1 MVKNY
6 YNIFINLFRRGKTLE
21 FKNNK
26 IKDYIFLSTYII
38 LLIFFFINIK
48 DIMNFLYK
56 FLGILKPFI
65 WGIAIAFILNIPV
78 KLIEKNLGNGK
89 FFKGMKRSFSI
100 TLTFLFFILAITLFI
115 LFVIPQLLSSIS
127 TLMNSIPEYLSQ
139 FEKFLEVNAINNS
152 QSQVMMQNIINEL
165 LNMWKEILK
174 VTSQIVG
181 TSLGYLLDFTLGI
194 TYGVINFFLALILAI
209 YMLASKEILISQLKL
224 IIYAFVSKNKADRII
239 ELGKMCNEMFSKFI
253 LGQCTEA
260 LVIGVLC
267 FIGMIILKMPY
278 ALLISVVIGVTA
290 LIPVFGAF
298 LGTIP
303 SAFII
308 LIIDPI
314 KALWFI
320 IFIIVLQQL
329 EGNLIYPRVV
339 GSSIGLSALWVMFAM
354 IVGGSLFG
362 IIGMLIGI
370 PIFGVVF
377 KILKRVANRKINE
390 KGIERR

>member
-1 MVKNY
+1 M
-6 YNIFINLFRRGKTLE
+6 E

-194 TYGVINFFLALILAI
+194 TYGVINFFLSLILAI

-308 LIIDPI
+308 LIMDPI

>member
-1 MVKNY
+1 M
-6 YNIFINLFRRGKTLE
+6 E

-78 KLIEKNLGNGK
+78 KLIEKNLGNSK

-115 LFVIPQLLSSIS
+115 LFLIPQLLSSIS

-194 TYGVINFFLALILAI
+194 TYGVINFFLSLILAI

>member
-1 MVKNY
+1 M
-6 YNIFINLFRRGKTLE
+6 E

-181 TSLGYLLDFTLGI
+181 TSLGYLLDFTIGI
-194 TYGVINFFLALILAI
+194 TYGVINFFLSLILAI

-308 LIIDPI
+308 LIMDPI

>member
-1 MVKNY
+1 M
-6 YNIFINLFRRGKTLE
+6 E

-26 IKDYIFLSTYII
+26 IKDYILLSTYII

-48 DIMNFLYK
+48 DIINFLYK

-78 KLIEKNLGNGK
+78 KLIEKNLGNSK

>member
-1 MVKNY
+1 
-6 YNIFINLFRRGKTLE
+6 
-21 FKNNK
+21 
-26 IKDYIFLSTYII
+26 
-38 LLIFFFINIK
+38 
-48 DIMNFLYK
+48 

-78 KLIEKNLGNGK
+78 KLIEKNLGNSK

-152 QSQVMMQNIINEL
+152 QSQVMMQNITNEL

-224 IIYAFVSKNKADRII
+224 IIYAFVNKNKADRII
-239 ELGKMCNEMFSKFI
+239 ELGNMCNEMFSKFI

-390 KGIERR
+390 RGIERR

>member
-1 MVKNY
+1 M
-6 YNIFINLFRRGKTLE
+6 E

-26 IKDYIFLSTYII
+26 IKDYILLSTYII
-38 LLIFFFINIK
+38 LLIFFFINIT
-48 DIMNFLYK
+48 DIMSFLYK

-78 KLIEKNLGNGK
+78 KLIERHLGNGK

-100 TLTFLFFILAITLFI
+100 TLTFFFFIFAITLFI

-260 LVIGVLC
+260 IVIGILC

-308 LIIDPI
+308 LIDPI

-339 GSSIGLSALWVMFAM
+339 GNSIGLSALWVMFAM

-370 PIFGVVF
+370 PIFGVLF
-377 KILKRVANRKINE
+377 KILKRVANKKINE

>member
-1 MVKNY
+1 M
-6 YNIFINLFRRGKTLE
+6 E

-78 KLIEKNLGNGK
+78 KLIEKNLGNSK

-174 VTSQIVG
+174 VTSRIVG

>member
-1 MVKNY
+1 M
-6 YNIFINLFRRGKTLE
+6 
-21 FKNNK
+21 
-26 IKDYIFLSTYII
+26 
-38 LLIFFFINIK
+38 K
-48 DIMNFLYK
+48 DIINFLYK

-78 KLIEKNLGNGK
+78 KLIEKNLGNSK

-152 QSQVMMQNIINEL
+152 QSQVMMQNITNEL

-224 IIYAFVSKNKADRII
+224 IIYAFVNKNKADRII
-239 ELGKMCNEMFSKFI
+239 ELGNMCNEMFSKFI

-390 KGIERR
+390 RGIERR

>member
-1 MVKNY
+1 M
-6 YNIFINLFRRGKTLE
+6 E

-194 TYGVINFFLALILAI
+194 TYGVINFFLSLILAI

-308 LIIDPI
+308 LIMDPI

-370 PIFGVVF
+370 PIFGVLF
-377 KILKRVANRKINE
+377 KILKRVANKKINE

>member
-1 MVKNY
+1 M
-6 YNIFINLFRRGKTLE
+6 E

-56 FLGILKPFI
+56 FLGIIKPFI

-78 KLIEKNLGNGK
+78 KLIEKNLGNSK

-239 ELGKMCNEMFSKFI
+239 ELGKMYNEMFSKFI

-308 LIIDPI
+308 LIMDPI

>member
-1 MVKNY
+1 M
-6 YNIFINLFRRGKTLE
+6 E

-78 KLIEKNLGNGK
+78 KLIEKNLGKGK

-139 FEKFLEVNAINNS
+139 FEKFLEANAINNS

-194 TYGVINFFLALILAI
+194 TYGVINFFLALVLAI

-224 IIYAFVSKNKADRII
+224 IIYAFVSKNKSDRII

>member
-1 MVKNY
+1 M
-6 YNIFINLFRRGKTLE
+6 E

-26 IKDYIFLSTYII
+26 IKDYIFLSTYIV

-65 WGIAIAFILNIPV
+65 WGIVIAFILNIPV
-78 KLIEKNLGNGK
+78 KLIEKNLGNSK

-194 TYGVINFFLALILAI
+194 TYEVINFFLALILAI

>member
-1 MVKNY
+1 M
-6 YNIFINLFRRGKTLE
+6 E

-100 TLTFLFFILAITLFI
+100 TLTFLVFIFAITLFI

-329 EGNLIYPRVV
+329 EGNLIYQRVV

>member
-1 MVKNY
+1 M
-6 YNIFINLFRRGKTLE
+6 E

-78 KLIEKNLGNGK
+78 KLIEKNLGNSK

-253 LGQCTEA
+253 LGQCIEA

-314 KALWFI
+314 KGLWFI

>member
-1 MVKNY
+1 M
-6 YNIFINLFRRGKTLE
+6 E

-26 IKDYIFLSTYII
+26 IKDYIFLSTYIV

-78 KLIEKNLGNGK
+78 KLIEKNLGNSK

-174 VTSQIVG
+174 VTSQILG

>member
-1 MVKNY
+1 M
-6 YNIFINLFRRGKTLE
+6 E

-56 FLGILKPFI
+56 FLGMLKPFI

-78 KLIEKNLGNGK
+78 KLIEKNLGNSK

>member
-1 MVKNY
+1 M
-6 YNIFINLFRRGKTLE
+6 E

-26 IKDYIFLSTYII
+26 IKEYIFLSTYII

-194 TYGVINFFLALILAI
+194 TYGVINFFLSLILAI

>member
-1 MVKNY
+1 M
-6 YNIFINLFRRGKTLE
+6 E

-48 DIMNFLYK
+48 DIINFLYK

>member
-1 MVKNY
+1 M
-6 YNIFINLFRRGKTLE
+6 E

-26 IKDYIFLSTYII
+26 IKDYIFLSTYIV

-78 KLIEKNLGNGK
+78 KLIEKNLGNSK
-89 FFKGMKRSFSI
+89 FFKGIKRSFSI
-100 TLTFLFFILAITLFI
+100 TLTFIFFILAITLFI

-224 IIYAFVSKNKADRII
+224 IIYAFFNKNKADRII

-267 FIGMIILKMPY
+267 FIGMLILKMPY

>member
-1 MVKNY
+1 
-6 YNIFINLFRRGKTLE
+6 LE

-78 KLIEKNLGNGK
+78 KLIEKNLGNSK

-165 LNMWKEILK
+165 LNLWKEILK

>member
-1 MVKNY
+1 M
-6 YNIFINLFRRGKTLE
+6 E

-48 DIMNFLYK
+48 DIMYFLYK

-78 KLIEKNLGNGK
+78 KLIEKNLGNSK

>member
-1 MVKNY
+1 M
-6 YNIFINLFRRGKTLE
+6 E

-370 PIFGVVF
+370 PIFSVVF

>member
-1 MVKNY
+1 M
-6 YNIFINLFRRGKTLE
+6 E

-78 KLIEKNLGNGK
+78 KLIEKNLGNSK

-174 VTSQIVG
+174 VTSQIVV

-194 TYGVINFFLALILAI
+194 TYGVINFFLSLILAI

-303 SAFII
+303 SAFIM

>member
-1 MVKNY
+1 M
-6 YNIFINLFRRGKTLE
+6 E

-26 IKDYIFLSTYII
+26 IKDYIFLSTYIV

-78 KLIEKNLGNGK
+78 KLIEKNLGNSK

-152 QSQVMMQNIINEL
+152 QSQVMMQNITNEL

-224 IIYAFVSKNKADRII
+224 IIYAFVNKNKADRII

>member
-1 MVKNY
+1 M
-6 YNIFINLFRRGKTLE
+6 E

-48 DIMNFLYK
+48 DIINFLYK

-65 WGIAIAFILNIPV
+65 WGIVIAFILNIPV

-224 IIYAFVSKNKADRII
+224 IICAFVSKNKADRII

-339 GSSIGLSALWVMFAM
+339 GNSIGLSALWVMFAM

>member
-1 MVKNY
+1 M
-6 YNIFINLFRRGKTLE
+6 E

-56 FLGILKPFI
+56 FLGIIKPFI

-78 KLIEKNLGNGK
+78 KLIEKNLGNSK

-152 QSQVMMQNIINEL
+152 QSQVMIQNIINEL

-194 TYGVINFFLALILAI
+194 TYGVINFFLSLILAI

-308 LIIDPI
+308 LIMDPI

>member
-1 MVKNY
+1 M
-6 YNIFINLFRRGKTLE
+6 E

-194 TYGVINFFLALILAI
+194 TYGVINLFLALILAI

>member
-1 MVKNY
+1 M
-6 YNIFINLFRRGKTLE
+6 E

-56 FLGILKPFI
+56 FLGIIKPFI

-78 KLIEKNLGNGK
+78 KLIEKNLGNSK

-152 QSQVMMQNIINEL
+152 QLQVMMQNIINEL

>member
-1 MVKNY
+1 M
-6 YNIFINLFRRGKTLE
+6 E

-26 IKDYIFLSTYII
+26 IKDYIFLSTYIV

-78 KLIEKNLGNGK
+78 KLIEKNLGNSK

-390 KGIERR
+390 RGIERR

>member
-1 MVKNY
+1 M
-6 YNIFINLFRRGKTLE
+6 E

-56 FLGILKPFI
+56 FLGIIKPFI

-78 KLIEKNLGNGK
+78 KLIEKNLGNSK

-194 TYGVINFFLALILAI
+194 TYGVINFFLSLILAI
-209 YMLASKEILISQLKL
+209 YMLASKEILISQLKI

-308 LIIDPI
+308 LIMDPI

>member
-1 MVKNY
+1 
-6 YNIFINLFRRGKTLE
+6 LE

-56 FLGILKPFI
+56 FLGIIKPFI

-78 KLIEKNLGNGK
+78 KLIEKNLGNSK

-194 TYGVINFFLALILAI
+194 TYGVINFFLSLILAI

-308 LIIDPI
+308 LIMDPI

>member
-1 MVKNY
+1 M
-6 YNIFINLFRRGKTLE
+6 E

-26 IKDYIFLSTYII
+26 NKDYIFLSTYII

-78 KLIEKNLGNGK
+78 KLIEKNLGNSK

-194 TYGVINFFLALILAI
+194 TYGVINFFLSLILAI

>member
-1 MVKNY
+1 MK
-6 YNIFINLFRRGKTLE
+6 

-26 IKDYIFLSTYII
+26 IKDYIFLSTYIV

-78 KLIEKNLGNGK
+78 KLIEKNLGNSK

-152 QSQVMMQNIINEL
+152 QSQVMMQNITNEL

-194 TYGVINFFLALILAI
+194 TYGVINFFLSLILAI

-308 LIIDPI
+308 LIMDPI

>member
-1 MVKNY
+1 M
-6 YNIFINLFRRGKTLE
+6 E

-78 KLIEKNLGNGK
+78 KLIEKNLGNSK

-100 TLTFLFFILAITLFI
+100 TLTFIFFILAITLFI

-194 TYGVINFFLALILAI
+194 TYGVINFFLSLILAI

-308 LIIDPI
+308 LIMDPI

-390 KGIERR
+390 RGIERR

>member
-1 MVKNY
+1 M
-6 YNIFINLFRRGKTLE
+6 E

-100 TLTFLFFILAITLFI
+100 TLTFLFFILAITLCI

-209 YMLASKEILISQLKL
+209 YMLASKEILISQVKL

-260 LVIGVLC
+260 LVIVVLC

-290 LIPVFGAF
+290 LIPFFGAF

>member
-1 MVKNY
+1 M
-6 YNIFINLFRRGKTLE
+6 E

-65 WGIAIAFILNIPV
+65 WGIAIAFIFNIPV

-89 FFKGMKRSFSI
+89 SFKGMKRSFSI